1 MPAPKSVV
9 KINKKGVQYTSSVLR
24 AKYTLEE
31 LTRAAL
37 KDCGKLLSFRARDKA
52 RAIAGRSLKR
62 SNRVKNA
69 FQYWVRKRETDL
81 VIGIKHDTWYGVDQ
95 ELGTKG
101 QQKRDIL
108 RKTVM
113 ENIGLLREIQ
123 SQYLE
128 LMEDEAAAE
137 SVINENSEVA
147 DGQDD

>member
-9 KINKKGVQYTSSVLR
+9 KINKKGVKYTSSVLR

-52 RAIAGRSLKR
+52 RARANKSMKR
-62 SNRVKNA
+62 SQRVKNA

-95 ELGTKG
+95 ELGTDG
-101 QQKRDIL
+101 QPKRDIL
-108 RKTVM
+108 RSTVM
-113 ENIGLLREIQ
+113 QNIDLIREIQ

-128 LMEDEAAAE
+128 LMGNESAAE
-137 SVINENSEVA
+137 SVIDENSEVA